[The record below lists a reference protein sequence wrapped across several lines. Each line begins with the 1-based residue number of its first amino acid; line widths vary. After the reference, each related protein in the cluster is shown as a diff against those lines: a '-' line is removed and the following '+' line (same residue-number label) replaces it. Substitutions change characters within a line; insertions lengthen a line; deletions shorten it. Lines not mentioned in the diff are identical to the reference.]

1 MFSVAWCPGV
11 TQLNDPT
18 GGQQSFYRITLKSAE
33 GEGANIIRNPK
44 GLPNSMKEKHKVLV
58 CKSQYIVL
66 FCCFVLILKA
76 GDGVWLAQTFIPLLS
91 LFLLQSSKCHVP
103 ITAFSSLFSFHLQ
116 PLECNPFYNSVLVH
130 IKKGA
135 GALQ

>member
-1 MFSVAWCPGV
+1 MVSWNHVAQCPYWR
-11 TQLNDPT
+11 
-18 GGQQSFYRITLKSAE
+18 QQSLYRITLKSAE

-44 GLPNSMKEKHKVLV
+44 GLPNSMKEKHKILV

-66 FCCFVLILKA
+66 YCFVLILKA
-76 GDGVWLAQTFIPLLS
+76 GGGVWLAQTFIPLLS
-91 LFLLQSSKCHVP
+91 SLLLQSSKCHVP

-116 PLECNPFYNSVLVH
+116 PLQCNSFYNSVLVH